1 MPGIPEENRR
11 KSRQKTASIQKWKPF
26 RKSPSCHSRL
36 SSIPLEVQH
45 IHIIKKIH
53 YCWFGSP
60 VPEAVRQ
67 NVWKWKELNPDFEI
81 IEWNESNIDVSLLN
95 LAEDA
100 WNRTNGFLGDV
111 VRLQALVEHGGFYL
125 DCDVELFQPL
135 SRLPVDHRFTLKY
148 MYDCALGTAFL
159 YAPPQHPL
167 CISLLRLHN
176 EIRKEYWPVSNTIY
190 TDYFINEVS
199 EFLLNGKMAKR
210 SGNLVSQ
217 GVFRAPA
224 FIRSRGFPS
233 TTAAAPGCREKPF
246 LQPGPG
252 ILPPGQ
258 IAQAQDQY
266 GPGSPQE

>member
-1 MPGIPEENRR
+1 M
-11 KSRQKTASIQKWKPF
+11 
-26 RKSPSCHSRL
+26 
-36 SSIPLEVQH
+36 
-45 IHIIKKIH
+45 H

-176 EIRKEYWPVSNTIY
+176 EIRKE
-190 TDYFINEVS
+190 
-199 EFLLNGKMAKR
+199 
-210 SGNLVSQ
+210 
-217 GVFRAPA
+217 
-224 FIRSRGFPS
+224 
-233 TTAAAPGCREKPF
+233 
-246 LQPGPG
+246 
-252 ILPPGQ
+252 
-258 IAQAQDQY
+258 
-266 GPGSPQE
+266 

>member
-1 MPGIPEENRR
+1 MSG
-11 KSRQKTASIQKWKPF
+11 
-26 RKSPSCHSRL
+26 
-36 SSIPLEVQH
+36 
-45 IHIIKKIH
+45 
-53 YCWFGSP
+53 
-60 VPEAVRQ
+60 
-67 NVWKWKELNPDFEI
+67 KWKELNPDFEI

-199 EFLLNGKMAKR
+199 EF
-210 SGNLVSQ
+210 
-217 GVFRAPA
+217 PA
-224 FIRSRGFPS
+224 ERKKWQSDLATLYPKEFFERPPSSVPAVFPS
-233 TTAAAPGCREKPF
+233 TTAAAPGCREKTIPSAWTRHSATRSNRSSARSIRPWLSAGMSF
-246 LQPGPG
+246 IPITVPL
-252 ILPPGQ
+252 
-258 IAQAQDQY
+258 
-266 GPGSPQE
+266 